1 MLVLTIQSLFISY
14 GIRLVFGLEV
24 GSGWVIAYLGRRTDG
39 LTILSGV
46 TLKCKRAAISTQHL

>member
-24 GSGWVIAYLGRRTDG
+24 GSGWVILRTSYWRPHYSVGRDVKLQTRG
-39 LTILSGV
+39 Y
-46 TLKCKRAAISTQHL
+46 QHSASL